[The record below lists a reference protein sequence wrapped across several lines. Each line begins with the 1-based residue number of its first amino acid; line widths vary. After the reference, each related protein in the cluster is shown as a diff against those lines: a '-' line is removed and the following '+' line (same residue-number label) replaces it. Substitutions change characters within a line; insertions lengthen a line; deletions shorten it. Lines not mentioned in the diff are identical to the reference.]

1 MCKIL
6 TERGNKWRSQTT
18 LFFESTNV
26 SWHKSGVIDRG
37 QVISRWGRICV
48 IIKPKSQ
55 KYFLFFYV
63 DKMGANAILFKALK
77 NINWFVIL
85 SRSSCSKCSFQS
97 NSFFIRSRKS
107 IFMLNICHIYLISFF
122 LDDVQVEIP
131 EKGGKL

>member
-26 SWHKSGVIDRG
+26 SWHKSGAIDRG
-37 QVISRWGRICV
+37 QVILRWGRICV

-63 DKMGANAILFKALK
+63 DKMGANAIVFKRLK
-77 NINWFVIL
+77 NRLDLTRSCFLLYLLNEFLYVFISDLFLWSLIMKEYWLL
-85 SRSSCSKCSFQS
+85 SK
-97 NSFFIRSRKS
+97 
-107 IFMLNICHIYLISFF
+107 
-122 LDDVQVEIP
+122 
-131 EKGGKL
+131 

>member
-18 LFFESTNV
+18 LLFESTNV

-48 IIKPKSQ
+48 IIKPKSE
-55 KYFLFFYV
+55 KSFLFFYV

-77 NINWFVIL
+77 NINWYLIL
-85 SRSSCSKCSFQS
+85 SWSTCSRYSFQS

-107 IFMLNICHIYLISFF
+107 IFMLNIWHILIFNKVFSWRCTI
-122 LDDVQVEIP
+122 LW
-131 EKGGKL
+131 

>member
-6 TERGNKWRSQTT
+6 TERGNKWWSQTT

-48 IIKPKSQ
+48 VIKPKSQ

-63 DKMGANAILFKALK
+63 DKMGANAMLYLTLK
-77 NINWFVIL
+77 NINWYPIL
-85 SRSSCSKCSFQS
+85 SRSTCSRCNFQS
-97 NSFFIRSRKS
+97 DSFLIRSRKS
-107 IFMLNICHIYLISFF
+107 TFMLNICPIVI
-122 LDDVQVEIP
+122 
-131 EKGGKL
+131 